1 MYFRRIYDLRED
13 RDIKQKAVAEYLGMD
28 PTVYRRYEKGVRS
41 VPVDVVIKLA
51 DYYNMYESQMK
62 SEYDTLLEKAMEEQE
77 AIEREERYLE
87 EYEEELERDYRHN
100 DYSR

>member
-1 MYFRRIYDLRED
+1 
-13 RDIKQKAVAEYLGMD
+13 
-28 PTVYRRYEKGVRS
+28 
-41 VPVDVVIKLA
+41 
-51 DYYNMYESQMK
+51 MK
-62 SEYDTLLEKAMEEQE
+62 SEYDTLLEKAIEEQE